1 MPNNIPFSIGLE
13 GLSADILS
21 LSGNNGSTQ
30 GAVSSAVGNMFG
42 SGASGA
48 FGGGTDVAL
57 GAVSLD
63 GYFNADNNLKQI
75 VCPMTLFQSFP
86 VETGDG
92 AYTRVTDFTSTKDG
106 AGTDLGH
113 CVQNLNGGKCGYPDN
128 ATESVLDMQTN
139 GGVENFR
146 VGAGIALPYIEN
158 WLKRFFPE
166 VTFKASRKYTNA
178 YGGAYTGGSMY
189 NLIADGC
196 LCAEVVFPTSN
207 TSGKAIRIKLVSFGP
222 MHEGPRFDIMP
233 AFCLAKGN
241 AEVFKI
247 TALAKGRNTVI
258 DGTNLKFMF
267 ADCPYDW
274 KKGEVIGY
282 GPATLKQKLF
292 GSGKSFDQS
301 KVWRGYTGGTVG
313 GPTGINGFSVVRVRF
328 FIEPGHKEKAEKI
341 LGCSIPDELM
351 KTNYEEGT
359 LALPDVSMAA
369 SGLQIDNS
377 TLTGQLFNAG
387 LRVSQYCRANSLVY
401 FKSGK
406 TKGRVL
412 KESTGG
418 QMKYEMPFSTDCS
431 AGVWWMLAE
440 AGFLKDPKKW
450 SWPPAT
456 PHFRKSFS
464 NDLIDG
470 IKVIEVN
477 VSEIQPGD
485 IILWDRGKSGYNH
498 VAIYAS
504 PGKCFD
510 FGSVKRIQGQQP
522 VDKGLVDNSAVAG
535 RKVWRIVPEGTA
547 QGAVNSEHKNI
558 RTSGTLTADDMERL
572 N

>member
-13 GLSADILS
+13 GLSADILA

-30 GAVSSAVGNMFG
+30 GAVGNMFG

-48 FGGGTDVAL
+48 FGGGTDVTL

-139 GGVENFR
+139 GGVENFK

-359 LALPDVSMAA
+359 LALPDVSMAN
-369 SGLQIDNS
+369 LQMANVDNS
-377 TLTGQLFNAG
+377 TIAGMIVNAG
-387 LRVSQYCRANSLVY
+387 LRVGNYCSTRGLGYNQSMRTPHAAKAGDTSGLKVVANA
-401 FKSGK
+401 
-406 TKGRVL
+406 
-412 KESTGG
+412 
-418 QMKYEMPFSTDCS
+418 TDCS
-431 AGVWWMLAE
+431 AGVWWILGE
-440 AGFLKDPKKW
+440 AGIINPRYYSSAPSTVGWRDKLTKFFNPGFDMVQ
-450 SWPPAT
+450 
-456 PHFRKSFS
+456 
-464 NDLIDG
+464 ID
-470 IKVIEVN
+470 IN
-477 VSEIQPGD
+477 NIQAGD
-485 IILWDRGKSGYNH
+485 IILWDRGKSSNNH

-510 FGSVKRIQGQQP
+510 FGNNERVKAPQP
-522 VDKGLVDNSAVAG
+522 GNKGLVDNTAVAG
-535 RKVWRIVPEGTA
+535 RKVWRIINTNAASSTA
-547 QGAVNSEHKNI
+547 IS
-558 RTSGTLTADDMERL
+558 
-572 N
+572 